1 MQMMH
6 GRLWHLKQPRLA
18 SGGRGRTEGMSSVH
32 RDWQCFWRLRG
43 WGSTCCLLLLVC
55 RMEVCSPVNQLRKG
69 GLEGWCVTMNGA
81 LLVLCFGLYC
91 SAWDLGAFFCSH
103 SGYLDVLRAMA
114 AMLELALHLVTASIK
129 DIKRLCR
136 GIAASRIGCR
146 ECF

>member
-1 MQMMH
+1 
-6 GRLWHLKQPRLA
+6 
-18 SGGRGRTEGMSSVH
+18 MS
-32 RDWQCFWRLRG
+32 DYG
-43 WGSTCCLLLLVC
+43 
-55 RMEVCSPVNQLRKG
+55 ECSI
-69 GLEGWCVTMNGA
+69 GA
-81 LLVLCFGLYC
+81 LLRFVLQCC
-91 SAWDLGAFFCSH
+91 RSWNIFCSH